1 MAEEPI
7 IAPQLAW
14 HVMTQEEVFSELDL
28 GKDALKSGLTE
39 DDAAERLIKYGENKL
54 AEKEKVTIWQRI
66 WEQVAN
72 VLVGILVFVAV
83 VSAIRA
89 ITSTDGDTIFT
100 NWIQVGIIVSVIT
113 YVYLMYYLL
122 LVQLIIV
129 VYEAI
134 TAFP

>member
-129 VYEAI
+129 VYVAI